1 MSTPA
6 WHLYFPA
13 LHGKAGEMKALKNTS
28 APHRLGMVPIVDFPI
43 AAGSDRKE
51 VESALTKLADKLT
64 QGYDATHRIIIDTH
78 LADGVKINGQEALQE
93 FHREIRSHVTGIP
106 VVTPR
111 SSSDYL
117 AAVTAI
123 AGTE

>member
-6 WHLYFPA
+6 SHLYFPA

-28 APHRLGMVPIVDFPI
+28 ALHRLGMVPIVDLPI
-43 AAGSDRKE
+43 DADSDQQE
-51 VESALTKLADKLT
+51 VKSALKKLADKLT
-64 QGYDATHRIIIDTH
+64 QYYDATHRIIIDTSV
-78 LADGVKINGQEALQE
+78 ADGVKINGQEALQE

-123 AGTE
+123 AATE